1 MGKVIH
7 LSRAT
12 KRSAPKPKRQ
22 RAQQPQLPQP
32 KTQTKGTTP
41 ACELGTVGCE
51 AMRIV
56 DWRRCADVAF
66 ASLANGT
73 ISLCEQHQKRIVRD

>member
-1 MGKVIH
+1 MGKVLH
-7 LSRAT
+7 LPRAT
-12 KRSAPKPKRQ
+12 GKAAPKPKRP

-32 KTQTKGTTP
+32 KRPTKGTTP

-56 DWRRCADVAF
+56 DWRRCADVVY
-66 ASLANGT
+66 ASLADGT
-73 ISLCEQHQKRIVRD
+73 LSLCKQHQKRIIRD